1 MHACVMI
8 PRGIKMNL
16 YMEFMNRFMLDYE
29 AHLFMV
35 NSEAYLFTVINQ
47 QYSNYALRIFTCHNH
62 LIRKQCVV

>member
-1 MHACVMI
+1 
-8 PRGIKMNL
+8 MNL

-62 LIRKQCVV
+62 LI